1 MNYRIGIDIGGTTMK
16 AGVVDENCRIVKRG
30 TIKTPDTYETSVKAL
45 AEMISDLAAQV
56 GCSVEDFPC
65 IGIGVPSSV
74 VPETGRL
81 IFANNTGWKDVSLK
95 DALRDYFSTPV
106 YVANDANCAII
117 GEAIAG
123 AAVGQKHVVLVT
135 LGTGVGSG
143 ILVDGRLFSGGDGL
157 GAEIG
162 HLQLVFD
169 GLTCTCGI
177 HGCFECYAS
186 ATALIRQTKEAM
198 EKHPQSALHHWA
210 EQNGEV
216 NGRTAFECAGD
227 GDETALEVIDQY
239 TSYLAAGLGSIT
251 NLFRPELILL
261 GGGVSNAGEP
271 LLERV
276 RSKLGNYILAY
287 DLTGGPAIEKAAL
300 GNDAG
305 TIGAAFLDKML

>member
-1 MNYRIGIDIGGTTMK
+1 MNYRIGVDIGGTTIK
-16 AGVVDENCRIVKRG
+16 TGVIDENYRIVKHC
-30 TIKTPDTYETSVKAL
+30 TIKTPDSFEASAR
-45 AEMISDLAAQV
+45 AIADMASDLAGQV
-56 GCSVEDFPC
+56 GCKVEEISA

-81 IFANNTGWKDVSLK
+81 IFANNTGWKDASFK
-95 DALRDYFSTPV
+95 EALAAYLTTPV

-123 AAVGQKHVVLVT
+123 AAVGRRHVVLVT

-143 ILVDGRLFSGGDGL
+143 ILVDGKLFSGGDGL

-162 HLQLVFD
+162 HLQLVF
-169 GLTCTCGI
+169 GGITCTCGI
-177 HGCFECYAS
+177 QGCFECYAS

-198 EKHPQSALHHWA
+198 QKHPDSALCRWA
-210 EQNGEV
+210 VKNGEI
-216 NGRTAFECAGD
+216 NGRTAFECAAE
-227 GDETALEVIDQY
+227 GDETALAVIDQY

-261 GGGVSNAGEP
+261 GGGVSNAGAP

-276 RSKLGNYILAY
+276 RSKLSRYILAY
-287 DLTGGPAIEKAAL
+287 DLTGGPVVEKAAL

-305 TIGAAFLDKML
+305 MIGAAYLDKMM

>member
-1 MNYRIGIDIGGTTMK
+1 M
-16 AGVVDENCRIVKRG
+16 
-30 TIKTPDTYETSVKAL
+30 
-45 AEMISDLAAQV
+45 
-56 GCSVEDFPC
+56 
-65 IGIGVPSSV
+65 
-74 VPETGRL
+74 
-81 IFANNTGWKDVSLK
+81 
-95 DALRDYFSTPV
+95 
-106 YVANDANCAII
+106 
-117 GEAIAG
+117 
-123 AAVGQKHVVLVT
+123 VLVT

-143 ILVDGRLFSGGDGL
+143 ILVDGKLFSGGDGL

-198 EKHPQSALHHWA
+198 AQHPESALCRWA
-210 EQNGEV
+210 AQNGEV
-216 NGRTAFECAGD
+216 NGRTAFECAAD
-227 GDETALEVIDQY
+227 GDETALAVIDQY
-239 TSYLAAGLGSIT
+239 TSYLTAGLGSIT

-261 GGGVSNAGEP
+261 GGGVSNAGTP

-276 RSKLGNYILAY
+276 RSKLGRYILAY

-305 TIGAAFLDKML
+305 MIGAAYLDKMM